1 VPSLLRL
8 LARKGRDWK
17 KTRVAAARVL
27 NWLILQQG
35 KISAASFVL
44 NGVDLMG
51 IPEVRAE
58 LGAIKRFAAKHGEG

>member
-1 VPSLLRL
+1 
-8 LARKGRDWK
+8 
-17 KTRVAAARVL
+17 
-27 NWLILQQG
+27 
-35 KISAASFVL
+35 VL